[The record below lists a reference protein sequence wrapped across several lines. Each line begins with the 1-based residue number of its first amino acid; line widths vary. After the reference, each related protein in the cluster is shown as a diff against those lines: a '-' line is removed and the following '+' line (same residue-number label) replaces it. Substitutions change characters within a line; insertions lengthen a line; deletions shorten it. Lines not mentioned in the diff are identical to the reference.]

1 MAYIQGEAREQV
13 TMFPV
18 TRRDELILQNAAR
31 VC

>member
-18 TRRDELILQNAAR
+18 TRDELILQNAAR